1 MPYRFVVKTLLRRDL
16 DLNLKGQFCLTDA
29 AEVGNL
35 DTWQHC
41 TLVLFPLLWKYI
53 FLRAEEYSKVLD
65 NSSQQVPTYLF
76 SLFSNVNVCIS
87 VSIVC
92 DF

>member
-1 MPYRFVVKTLLRRDL
+1 MPYRFIVQMLLGKNL
-16 DLNLKGQFCLTDA
+16 NLNLKGQFCLIDA

-35 DTWQHC
+35 DTWQRC
-41 TLVLFPLLWKYI
+41 NCGTLSLLWKYI
-53 FLRAEEYSKVLD
+53 FLRAKEYNEVLD
-65 NSSQQVPTYLF
+65 NSNPQVPTYLF
-76 SLFSNVNVCIS
+76 SLFPNVNVCIS